1 MSYAYHRIIRKIV
14 IAFGNIFNNI
24 SIARYDANGVEQEH
38 FLVPILYGGKEKYV
52 SRLEGDPNLD
62 KKVQVTLPIMS
73 FEMTD
78 MSYDASRKLNTNQK
92 LTHSGGAQNSTL
104 AVYNPVPFNFDFELY
119 AYVRN
124 IEDGAQLMEKILP
137 YFTPDYTVSVNL
149 IPEMGIV
156 KQIPL
161 ILNDV
166 SHEIDYE
173 GDYNS
178 KVRSV
183 IWTLRFTVKGYLY
196 GPVTQPKIIRTSITN
211 ILDDKN
217 LEEKEVL
224 LEVNN
229 GFGNYLP
236 GEIIYQG
243 YSYETATST
252 AKVYDWSAS
261 SNTLTLSD
269 LSGHF
274 ITGANVI
281 GLQTHA
287 TWNANNYT
295 IPSGKMVTITVTPN
309 PNDVILPN
317 NYTYTTV
324 ITENISTSEVES
336 LASFDSTIYDMS
348 QMGKTMDDDFYTFDT
363 LAYNMSITNVTMD
376 TN

>member
-14 IAFGNIFNNI
+14 VAFGNVFNNI
-24 SIARYDANGVEQEH
+24 SIARYDASGVEQEH
-38 FLVPILYGGKEKYV
+38 FLVPIVYGGKEKYV
-52 SRLEGDPNLD
+52 SRLEGDPSLD

-92 LTHSGGAQNSTL
+92 ITHPSRSQGSAL

-149 IPEMGIV
+149 VPEMGIV
-156 KQIPL
+156 KQLPL

-178 KVRSV
+178 KVRTV

-196 GPVTQPKIIRTSITN
+196 GPVSEPKIIRSSITN
-211 ILDDKN
+211 LLDDTSLHDKSI
-217 LEEKEVL
+217 VL
-224 LEVNN
+224 NMTN
-229 GFGNYLP
+229 GFGNY
-236 GEIIYQG
+236 EQEEVVYQG
-243 YSYETATST
+243 YSYDTATAT
-252 AKVYDWSAS
+252 AKVSYWLPTA
-261 SNTLTLSD
+261 NTLTIKD

-274 ITGANVI
+274 VTNANVI
-281 GLQTHA
+281 GSSTHS
-287 TWNANNYT
+287 TWKLNTYKIQSSNLVNIT
-295 IPSGKMVTITVTPN
+295 ITPN
-309 PNDVILPN
+309 PSNVVLPN
-317 NYTYTTV
+317 NYTYTTT
-324 ITENISTSEVES
+324 ITEFPNT
-336 LASFDSTIYDMS
+336 
-348 QMGKTMDDDFYTFDT
+348 
-363 LAYNMSITNVTMD
+363 
-376 TN
+376 